1 MSHAA
6 TPSKM
11 TLPTQRSPF
20 PNSAD
25 LDVNSI
31 MNNREFQEML
41 QEYFQ
46 NNSMTLDEF
55 LEHLPRFMM
64 ENYGAGDDEDAEY
77 DNDNNENDND
87 DNDNDDN
94 DNDDND
100 EDYFISF
107 LRQSAGHRAE
117 SVNTSE
123 VLMRSLLAGRR
134 EIHEIPLRTI
144 LPQSPPPSPTPN
156 LATTGPSFFQRNLHR
171 EPIIPFIPHA
181 FRRPSQLRN
190 STSSFDPNGSDKS
203 PCTSP
208 SLIGDR
214 NNNTGYVELPL
225 TSEFMRR
232 YRHGRIHTGRLNED
246 APER

>member
-64 ENYGAGDDEDAEY
+64 GMIMIIMRMTMMTMIMMITTMMTMMRI
-77 DNDNNENDND
+77 
-87 DNDNDDN
+87 
-94 DNDDND
+94 
-100 EDYFISF
+100 ISF
-107 LRQSAGHRAE
+107 LSY
-117 SVNTSE
+117 VN
-123 VLMRSLLAGRR
+123 LLAI
-134 EIHEIPLRTI
+134 E
-144 LPQSPPPSPTPN
+144 PSP
-156 LATTGPSFFQRNLHR
+156 
-171 EPIIPFIPHA
+171 
-181 FRRPSQLRN
+181 
-190 STSSFDPNGSDKS
+190 
-203 PCTSP
+203 
-208 SLIGDR
+208 
-214 NNNTGYVELPL
+214 
-225 TSEFMRR
+225 
-232 YRHGRIHTGRLNED
+232 
-246 APER
+246 